1 MYIVISRNV
10 CVYINIY
17 AYICVCAHK
26 YMYVHICIINRYIN
40 KEMKT
45 AVIVGPRAW
54 TAA

>member
-10 CVYINIY
+10 CVYI
-17 AYICVCAHK
+17 YIRTYVCAHK

>member
-10 CVYINIY
+10 CVCI
-17 AYICVCAHK
+17 YICTYVCAHK